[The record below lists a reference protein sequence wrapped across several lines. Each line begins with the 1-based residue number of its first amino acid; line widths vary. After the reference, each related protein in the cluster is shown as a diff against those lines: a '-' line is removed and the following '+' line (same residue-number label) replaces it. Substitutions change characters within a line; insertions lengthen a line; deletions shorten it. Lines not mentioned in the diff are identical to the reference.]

1 MHIKIFYVPEE
12 KSTKIE
18 LLDDMVVQG
27 MTIPKRLHL

>member
-1 MHIKIFYVPEE
+1 MHIRIFWDEAE